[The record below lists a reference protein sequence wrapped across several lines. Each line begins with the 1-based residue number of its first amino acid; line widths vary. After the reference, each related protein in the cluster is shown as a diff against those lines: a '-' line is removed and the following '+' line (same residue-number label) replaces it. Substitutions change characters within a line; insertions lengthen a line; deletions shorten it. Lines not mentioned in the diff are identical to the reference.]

1 MSRVQSECNVRRG
14 INMGGKVII
23 NRNKI
28 NNQIVSK
35 YFHLLRYLVSI
46 VERNECGNSLKDEI
60 LKTLRELEDIE

>member
-1 MSRVQSECNVRRG
+1 
-14 INMGGKVII
+14 MGGKVII